1 MAETSSTGQNIATQP
16 KGDWNLPLA
25 FYFSVIFVE
34 LSEEIAFKEVSG
46 LNSEMEMETVK
57 EGGRN
62 DYEYKLPKQI
72 KHSNLTLKS
81 AVMPLDSAV
90 QKWITACLESD
101 FSAPFTRNCLQIS
114 LLNEQGEPIRCWSCI
129 NALPVKSEL
138 GSFDSQKNE
147 IVIET
152 LEFSYQNL
160 MRIM

>member
-1 MAETSSTGQNIATQP
+1 MTSSSI
-16 KGDWNLPLA
+16 DWSLPLS

-34 LSEEIAFKEVSG
+34 LSEEIAFQEVSG
-46 LNSEMEMETVK
+46 LNSEMELETII
-57 EGGRN
+57 EGGLN
-62 DYEYKLPKQI
+62 NYEHKLPKQI
-72 KHSNLTLKS
+72 KHSNLILKR
-81 AVMPLDSAV
+81 AVIPLDSGL

-101 FSAPFTRNCLQIS
+101 FSDAFTRNSLQIS
-114 LLNEQGEPIRCWSCI
+114 LLDELGEPIRCWSCI